1 MDRVHESADH
11 NGHGPWLTMATA
23 AEGLV
28 GAHAQGRSGERKLT
42 VSRGKGGGAP
52 GGPRQGLRWL
62 VRW

>member
-28 GAHAQGRSGERKLT
+28 GAHAQGRSGGSSPRAS
-42 VSRGKGGGAP
+42 VVGSMVRRGQ
-52 GGPRQGLRWL
+52 RR
-62 VRW
+62 